1 MKKEM
6 TGNGDDEEG
15 SVSPVSTTTGSEYNG
30 NEDENGNEDDLT
42 SSISGS
48 DNESAERDVPEITLE
63 PETDGFKA
71 PKSVKSNPSPDPRVN
86 KVLII

>member
-1 MKKEM
+1 M
-6 TGNGDDEEG
+6 TGNGEDEEG

-30 NEDENGNEDDLT
+30 NEEDQA

-48 DNESAERDVPEITLE
+48 DNESAEREVPEITLE

-71 PKSVKSNPSPDPRVN
+71 SKSIKSNPSPDPRIN
-86 KVLII
+86 KVFMTVIHIHFEIS